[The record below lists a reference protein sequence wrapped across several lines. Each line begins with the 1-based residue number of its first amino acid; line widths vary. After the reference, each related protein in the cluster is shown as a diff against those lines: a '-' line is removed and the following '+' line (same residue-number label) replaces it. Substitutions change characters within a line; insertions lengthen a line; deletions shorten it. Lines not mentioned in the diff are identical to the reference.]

1 MGLPQILIKFKTA
14 GSTAIRRSAR
24 GQVVLLVPGGS
35 RSTVTFSR
43 MDQVEESAVGS
54 TAYEL
59 LRLCFLGN
67 PAKVHLAYYLVG
79 AEGAALAGNAKLA
92 EGGWLCA
99 PAMAADTLVAFVK
112 EKRAEGRPLR
122 AVVNTKTAPN
132 NAGIVNFRLS

>member
-54 TAYEL
+54 TAMSCCGCVFWEI
-59 LRLCFLGN
+59 RQRCIW
-67 PAKVHLAYYLVG
+67 PII
-79 AEGAALAGNAKLA
+79 
-92 EGGWLCA
+92 W
-99 PAMAADTLVAFVK
+99 
-112 EKRAEGRPLR
+112 
-122 AVVNTKTAPN
+122 
-132 NAGIVNFRLS
+132 